1 MFPLHFRAAGDD
13 TWPRQLSY
21 GRYVHDVLLVNHG
34 LAMVKTSVHV
44 VEHVDRLDLGD
55 TILKKLDD
63 PIAFAIRLDDGPL
76 HEIARYQ
83 GRDAVELAVDQA
95 RSESDGPRSALTT
108 SVTAAQ
114 APPQADR
121 DPSFLTA
128 HDA

>member
-1 MFPLHFRAAGDD
+1 VFPLHFRAAGDD

-63 PIAFAIRLDDGPL
+63 PIAFAIRLDDGS
-76 HEIARYQ
+76 EF
-83 GRDAVELAVDQA
+83 ELAVDQA
-95 RSESDGPRSALTT
+95 RSDSDGPRSALTT

-121 DPSFLTA
+121 DPSSLTA